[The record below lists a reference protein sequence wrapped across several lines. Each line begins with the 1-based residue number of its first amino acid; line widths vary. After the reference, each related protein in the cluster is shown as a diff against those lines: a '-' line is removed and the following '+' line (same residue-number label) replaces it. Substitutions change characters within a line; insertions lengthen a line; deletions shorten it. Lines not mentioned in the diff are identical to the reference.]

1 MLTALAGCDIDALV
15 FTAEMYGVQLDQL
28 AAVLGVSVERA
39 RGVAVRWQSLG
50 LAESARLGPGPPWVW
65 ATRPGMA
72 ACGMGYTAG
81 PPPLSRLA
89 HIRAVTAV
97 RLALQGTTAYQRAH
111 AFWRGERRIR
121 AAVRAGL
128 RDHLPDG
135 ELHWPSGPALS
146 WTGEC
151 WAIQAELTH
160 QAVTRTT
167 EIMREV
173 LGRTG
178 DYGCP
183 GAQAAEPGRPPR
195 HARALYLC
203 SPAALPA
210 VSQARDELGTLGA
223 RIEIRNLPA
232 SAALPLMPC
241 GEQTAQVV
249 GALPDVGDRAFAA
262 GLLGQ
267 DGVLFQDIPA
277 AVVAASQ
284 VADDGGEVDIT
295 VA

>member
-39 RGVAVRWQSLG
+39 RGVAVRWRGLG
-50 LAESARLGPGPPWVW
+50 LVESARLGPGPPWVW

-72 ACGMGYTAG
+72 ACGLGYTAG

-89 HIRAVTAV
+89 HVRAVTAV
-97 RLALQGTTAYQRAH
+97 RLALQGTTAYQRARP
-111 AFWRGERRIR
+111 FWRGERRIR
-121 AAVRAGL
+121 AAVRASP

-135 ELHWPSGPALS
+135 ELHWPARAALS
-146 WTGEC
+146 WAGEC
-151 WAIQAELTH
+151 WAVQAELT
-160 QAVTRTT
+160 
-167 EIMREV
+167 
-173 LGRTG
+173 
-178 DYGCP
+178 
-183 GAQAAEPGRPPR
+183 
-195 HARALYLC
+195 
-203 SPAALPA
+203 PAALPA
-210 VSQARDELGTLGA
+210 VAQARDELGPLGA
-223 RIEIRNLPA
+223 RIEIRNLPP
-232 SAALPLMPC
+232 SAALPLMPR

-267 DGVLFQDIPA
+267 DGVLFQNVPA

-284 VADDGGEVDIT
+284 VADDGGEVDVT